1 MERKTGRL
9 IASGMEAQTGNWE
22 GKNEK
27 QRTTNKIDKKRPKRG
42 IE

>member
-1 MERKTGRL
+1 MILNEKYPTSRMERKTGRL

-27 QRTTNKIDKKRPKRG
+27 
-42 IE
+42 